1 MSSENLHVPQSKSGS
16 ALNSQAVKSIMDA
29 YKTQSKIQLYDESS
43 AQSGGAA
50 SENIGVTG
58 RNIPLSML
66 KPSANPVQDID
77 ENGNPVMRR
86 PSRGKILQ
94 EAESYGQIAKAYRS
108 MNGIVDDDED
118 DEGEEPSFR
127 LPQRDLSSVKRYE
140 AEYIEDMPDTDD
152 GLLEVLELAIKNA
165 RANLE
170 MLESLYAALSPEDSS
185 AEYGTTYQEC

>member
-16 ALNSQAVKSIMDA
+16 ALNSQSVKSIMDA

-66 KPSANPVQDID
+66 KPSANPVQEMD

-108 MNGIVDDDED
+108 MNGIVDDDEE

-170 MLESLYAALSPEDSS
+170 MLESLYAALSLEDSS
-185 AEYGTTYQEC
+185 SEYGTYQEC